1 MQVLYWKCRRVST
14 DRQHAAA
21 GAKAGNR
28 LQATGR
34 VCRNIDRGRVQKQ
47 GFSRSR
53 EARKVSA

>member
-1 MQVLYWKCRRVST
+1 VST

-28 LQATGR
+28 PQATGR